1 VFTVLLLL
9 ALKCRVL
16 LAGATPMFY
25 AALKGN
31 VQVVRYLL
39 DHGSD
44 PAKASERGLTPLHNA
59 AEHGVSLVLHS
70 TSLWNGLQYLLTSGF
85 CTL

>member
-1 VFTVLLLL
+1 
-9 ALKCRVL
+9 
-16 LAGATPMFY
+16 MFY

-59 AEHGVSLVLHS
+59 AEHGASLVLQS
-70 TSLWNGLQYLLTSGF
+70 TQSLE
-85 CTL
+85 

>member
-1 VFTVLLLL
+1 
-9 ALKCRVL
+9 
-16 LAGATPMFY
+16 MFY

-44 PAKASERGLTPLHNA
+44 PAKASKRGLTPLHNA
-59 AEHGVSLVLHS
+59 AEHGASLCSSVHKSVEWL
-70 TSLWNGLQYLLTSGF
+70 TGYYLLI
-85 CTL
+85 